1 MAEEGDENEEVETGP
16 VDGSGLLEGT
26 VSLHTPLVEEPE
38 GGGDDGGFEGDA
50 EEGVGEAAVV
60 LECGDGSFDGPKDI
74 DVREAGGDGHGSG
87 GVGGFAVEAGAGED
101 GSGHEV
107 G

>member
-1 MAEEGDENEEVETGP
+1 M
-16 VDGSGLLEGT
+16 
-26 VSLHTPLVEEPE
+26 
-38 GGGDDGGFEGDA
+38 
-50 EEGVGEAAVV
+50 GEAAVV
-60 LECGDGSFDGPKDI
+60 LECGDGAFDGPEDV

-107 G
+107 SERVHWVQHTDSARFGVEGFVGAE